1 MKKRNLW
8 ICFFVFFMCF
18 FLPIKSSAEHL
29 IRVGVYDYYPL
40 IFTEDGKAR
49 GLYVDVLEHIAKK
62 EGYTLQYVKGTF
74 DEGLKR
80 LERGEID
87 VMTAIVFSPERE
99 KIFDFNTEAVFT
111 DWGVLYKRKGLN
123 VVSIL
128 EIEGLTVA
136 VEKSDIYGEYFK
148 NLLRDFGIKCRFIE
162 RPSGK
167 DVFEAILRGEAA
179 CGVVSRI
186 FGHFNERGYP
196 VVATNVIFN
205 PSEWRFA
212 FPKGRQNVLKQVVDF
227 NLKEMKNDPNSVLNA
242 SIRKWIESYGTTKIY
257 PDWLVAGI
265 VILAVSLVLSLFGA
279 YGTLKK
285 NLSQARELLS
295 SKKEILKE
303 KAFFEGLFD
312 SIPDAVALQ
321 HPTTMRIQQVNNA
334 FSKVFGYSKEE
345 AEGRIL
351 RELVVP
357 EDRIHEAEHHM
368 SLALEGKMITDV
380 TTVRKKKN
388 GETFHVLF
396 NQVPLCSDGKIEAI
410 LNSYTDV
417 EYLAEIARKYKTARD
432 LAKEE
437 LERVEKLW
445 EDTIGILAQTVEM
458 KDPYTY
464 DHQRRMSFLSEALAK
479 KLGLSEERIR
489 LVRLAGLVHDIG
501 KVAVPAEILNKP
513 GRLSEVEMNIIRT
526 HPQKGYELL
535 CGLAHRPVI
544 AEIVYAHH
552 ERLDGSGYPRG
563 LSGEEIPIEA
573 RILAVADVVEAM
585 VSHRPFRSALTLG
598 EALEE
603 IKKGKGILYDRR
615 VVEACVELFERGSFS
630 FQDASW
636 S

>member
-1 MKKRNLW
+1 MKKRCLW
-8 ICFFVFFMCF
+8 ICLLCLLACF
-18 FLPIKSSAEHL
+18 FFPIRSSAEEL
-29 IRVGVYDYYPL
+29 IRVGVYEYYPL
-40 IFTEDGKAR
+40 IFTEDDKVK
-49 GLYVDVLEHIAKK
+49 GLYADVLEHIAKK

-74 DEGLKR
+74 NEGLKR

-99 KIFDFNTEAVFT
+99 RLYDFNTEAVFT

-123 VVSIL
+123 VDSIL
-128 EIEGLTVA
+128 DVEDLTVA

-148 NLLRDFGIKCRFIE
+148 KLLGDFGIRCRFME
-162 RPSGK
+162 VPSGEE
-167 DVFEAILRGEAA
+167 VFEAILRGQAA

-186 FGHFNERGYP
+186 FGYFNEHKYP
-196 VVATNVIFN
+196 VVATNVIFH

-212 FPKGRQNVLKQVVDF
+212 FPKGRQNVLKQVIDF
-227 NLKEMKNDPNSVLNA
+227 NLKQMKNDPNSVLQA
-242 SIRKWIESYGTTKIY
+242 SIRKWLELNGVIGSY

-265 VILAVSLVLSLFGA
+265 IILAMTLVLSLMGGYGA
-279 YGTLKK
+279 FKK
-285 NLSQARELLS
+285 SISQGKELLS
-295 SKKEILKE
+295 SKKEILRE

-321 HPTTMRIQQVNNA
+321 DPTTMRIQRVNSSFA
-334 FSKVFGYSKEE
+334 KVFGYSREE
-345 AEGRIL
+345 AEGRTL

-357 EDRIHEAEHHM
+357 EDRMHEAEHHM
-368 SLALEGKMITDV
+368 KSALEGKSIERV
-380 TTVRKKKN
+380 TVRRKKS
-388 GETFHVLF
+388 GEIFHVLF
-396 NQVPLCSDGKIEAI
+396 NQVPLFSDGKMEAI

-417 EYLAEIARKYKTARD
+417 EALAEIARKYKTARD

-437 LERVEKLW
+437 LERVERLW

-464 DHQRRMSFLSEALAK
+464 DHQRRVSFLSEALAK

-489 LVRLAGLVHDIG
+489 LVKLAGLVHDIG

-513 GRLSEVEMNIIRT
+513 GRLSDVEMEIVRT

-535 CGLAHRPVI
+535 RKLTHRPVL

-563 LSGEEIPIEA
+563 LSGKDIPIEA

-585 VSHRPFRSALTLG
+585 VSHRPFRSALTL
-598 EALEE
+598 EDALEE
-603 IKKGKGILYDRR
+603 IKAGKGILYDHK

-630 FQDASW
+630 FEDAPLS
-636 S
+636 

>member
-1 MKKRNLW
+1 MKKRCLW
-8 ICFFVFFMCF
+8 ICLLCLFACF
-18 FLPIKSSAEHL
+18 FLPVRSSAKEL
-29 IRVGVYDYYPL
+29 IRVGVYEYYPL
-40 IFTEDGKAR
+40 IFTEDDKVK
-49 GLYVDVLEHIAKK
+49 GLYADVLEHIAKK

-99 KIFDFNTEAVFT
+99 RLYDFNTEAVFT

-123 VVSIL
+123 VDSIL
-128 EIEGLTVA
+128 DVEDLTVA

-148 NLLRDFGIKCRFIE
+148 KLLGDFGIRCRFME
-162 RPSGK
+162 VPSGEE
-167 DVFEAILRGEAA
+167 VFEAILRGQAA

-186 FGHFNERGYP
+186 FGTFNEQRYP

-212 FPKGRQNVLKQVVDF
+212 FPKGRQNVLKQVIDF
-227 NLKEMKNDPNSVLNA
+227 NLKQMKNDPNSVLQA
-242 SIRKWIESYGTTKIY
+242 SIRKWLELNGVIGSY

-265 VILAVSLVLSLFGA
+265 IILAMALVLSLMGG
-279 YGTLKK
+279 YGVFKK
-285 NLSQARELLS
+285 SISQGKELLS
-295 SKKEILKE
+295 SKKEILRE

-321 HPTTMRIQQVNNA
+321 DPTTMRIQRVNSS
-334 FSKVFGYSKEE
+334 FTKVFGYSGEE
-345 AEGRIL
+345 AEGRTL

-357 EDRIHEAEHHM
+357 EDRMHEAEHHTK
-368 SLALEGKMITDV
+368 SALEGKSIERV
-380 TTVRKKKN
+380 TVRRKKS
-388 GETFHVLF
+388 GEIFHVLF
-396 NQVPLCSDGKIEAI
+396 NQVPLFSDGKMEAI

-417 EYLAEIARKYKTARD
+417 EALAEIARKYKTARD

-458 KDPYTY
+458 RDPYTY
-464 DHQRRMSFLSEALAK
+464 DHQRRVSFLSEALAK

-489 LVRLAGLVHDIG
+489 LVKLAGLVHDIG
-501 KVAVPAEILNKP
+501 KVAVPAEILNKS
-513 GRLSEVEMNIIRT
+513 GRLSDVEMEIVRT

-535 CGLAHRPVI
+535 RKLTHRPVL

-563 LSGEEIPIEA
+563 LSGKDIPIEA

-585 VSHRPFRSALTLG
+585 VSHRPFRSALTL
-598 EALEE
+598 EETLEE
-603 IKKGKGILYDRR
+603 IKAGKGILYDHK

-630 FQDASW
+630 FEDAPLS
-636 S
+636 